1 MPISKFKA
9 QCLAVL
15 SRVKRTGR
23 PVIVTRFGTPIA
35 EIVPPSTVGGAER
48 WLGSFRQTGRV
59 VGDIVAPAA
68 SEREWEALD
77 A

>member
-1 MPISKFKA
+1 MKRIPISKFRA

-15 SRVKRTGR
+15 SRVNQTGR

-35 EIVPPSTVGGAER
+35 KVMPPSTVGRAER
-48 WLGSFRQTGRV
+48 WLGSFRQTGRI

-68 SEREWEALD
+68 SERA
-77 A
+77 